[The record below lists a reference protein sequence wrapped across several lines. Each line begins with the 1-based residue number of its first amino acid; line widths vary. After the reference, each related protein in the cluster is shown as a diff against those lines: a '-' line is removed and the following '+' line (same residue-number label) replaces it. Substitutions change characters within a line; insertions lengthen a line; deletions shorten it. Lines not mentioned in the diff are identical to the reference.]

1 MCLILGPRL
10 KGQWLLERVLL
21 LTDLQRE
28 RADHSVLAHLR
39 LQAGWVW
46 SNTHWAKESV
56 MAKPQVKG
64 QGSVPCSARGHPIVE
79 NWAQ

>member
-1 MCLILGPRL
+1 MVCYVCLILGPRL
-10 KGQWLLERVLL
+10 KGQWFLERVLL

-28 RADHSVLAHLR
+28 RADPSVLAHLR

-56 MAKPQVKG
+56 MAKPQVKA
-64 QGSVPCSARGHPIVE
+64 QGSVPCLA
-79 NWAQ
+79 